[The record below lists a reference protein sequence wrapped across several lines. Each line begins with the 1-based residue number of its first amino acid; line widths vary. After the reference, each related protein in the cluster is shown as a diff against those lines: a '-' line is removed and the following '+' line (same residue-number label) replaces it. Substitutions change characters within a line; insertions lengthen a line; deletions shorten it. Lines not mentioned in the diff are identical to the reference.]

1 MMYRM
6 LVRLLSGKFDTFWC
20 SIHKLKQRRVE
31 IAKFS
36 QGLVARVI
44 ICIYYWHGAPPQGTT
59 FTEALRLPRSHHQ
72 DEWVV
77 FVSD

>member
-6 LVRLLSGKFDTFWC
+6 LVPLLSGKFDTFWC

-44 ICIYYWHGAPPQGTT
+44 IGIYYCNGAEPQGTT
-59 FTEALRLPRSHHQ
+59 FAEALRLPRSHN
-72 DEWVV
+72 
-77 FVSD
+77 